1 MNKSVMVTVK
11 GIDFKIFL
19 FPCLVLLL
27 GGGRMRAA
35 DGSEVPPGVKQL
47 ADSLKHIFAPDGR
60 VALFDVQ
67 YAFAGKDV
75 MLRGVTTSAQ
85 AHDALLQGLSARG
98 YRCMDCLRVLPDTA
112 TLGGETYGI
121 LDLSVAN
128 LHREPDFASEMV
140 TQGLLGM
147 PVRVLQRDNWYR
159 IQTPD
164 CYIAWVHPAA
174 VCRVTEAG
182 LSAWNRARKVVVTAH
197 YGFVYTQPDGASQ
210 TVSDVVAGN
219 RLKLEGTEGEFY
231 CVSYPDGRTGYIRQS
246 IARPEDEWRRS
257 VERDASAV
265 IATAYTLMGVP
276 YLWAGTSSKG
286 VDCSGFVRTVFFMHD
301 MILPRDASQ
310 QARVGERLEIA
321 PDFSN
326 LRPGDLLFFGRKGT
340 DGQGD
345 RVVHVV
351 IYVGD
356 KRFIHSQG
364 DVHVSSFDP
373 SDPAFDEFNL
383 GRLLFATRVLP
394 YVDRMEGIETTEEN
408 ALYR

>member
-1 MNKSVMVTVK
+1 
-11 GIDFKIFL
+11 
-19 FPCLVLLL
+19 
-27 GGGRMRAA
+27 MRAA
-35 DGSEVPPGVKQL
+35 DGSEMPPEVKRL
-47 ADSLKHIFAPDGR
+47 ADSLKHVFASDGR

-67 YAFAGKDV
+67 YFFSGKNV

-85 AHDALLQGLSARG
+85 ARDALLQGLSAWG
-98 YRCMDCLRVLPDTA
+98 YRYMDCLQVLPDTEA
-112 TLGGETYGI
+112 LGEETYGI
-121 LDLSVAN
+121 LGLSVAN

-164 CYIAWVHPAA
+164 RYIAWVHPAA
-174 VCRVTEAG
+174 VCRVTEAE
-182 LSAWNRARKVVVTAH
+182 LSAWNHARKVVVTAH
-197 YGFVYTQPDGASQ
+197 CGFVYTRPDEASQ

-219 RLKLEGTEGEFY
+219 RLKLEGTEGAFY
-231 CVSYPDGRTGYIRQS
+231 RVSYPDGRTGYIRRS

-276 YLWAGTSSKG
+276 YLWAGVSSKG
-286 VDCSGFVRTVFFMHD
+286 VDCSGFVRTVCFMHD

-310 QARVGERLEIA
+310 QARVGRRIDIA

-326 LRPGDLLFFGRKGT
+326 LQPGDLVFFGRKGT
-340 DGQGD
+340 DGRGD
-345 RVVHVV
+345 RVVHVA

-383 GRLLFATRVLP
+383 NRLLFATRFLP
-394 YVDRMEGIETTEEN
+394 YVDQMEGIETTGEN
-408 ALYR
+408 AFYQ